1 MMSNQLYF
9 NWRLTKDRIVQ
20 NLWISGIFF
29 LSCLFTLP
37 IYSAL
42 TLQRYL
48 DDISGGYASKI
59 DVYDYIQQL
68 VGQENSFLKFFIV
81 ITAMLMGCA
90 YFCYMHSKNE
100 VDFYHSL
107 PVSRGKLFLS
117 NFFAG
122 NISFAIS
129 YIFNLILSLAIISMM
144 GFGYGIDFGELI
156 KTVCINFIF
165 FNLIFSISIFAGIIT
180 GTKITHVLM
189 TLVVLEYSQ
198 LFFILTNEYLSYFF
212 RTFYSNNIFNEKI
225 IISLSPITSYFSYID
240 NQMLIFQ
247 TMGLIIIIVMNIY
260 LFIIRPSETTGKSI
274 VNLKLKSFVRYATL
288 LICTMSGG
296 LIFYDIGRSKF
307 WLIFGLVFSSIVS
320 YCVIESILNFNMES
334 MWKNKKKLIIF
345 LAIFSGI
352 FGILD
357 MDIMGYDKRIPD
369 KEEIENVFINP
380 INFDMSVPE
389 RTEEYTGEH
398 QSFLSNIKISN
409 KESID
414 AILEIAN
421 MSIASQV
428 DEYDEEYYQGAYFEL
443 AVKFNLKN
451 GKSMTRKYSYMK
463 KEEALPIF
471 AKIFD
476 TQEFKY
482 KYYPIFNLNEED
494 IVKSSIEHIDLMAEN
509 GNGLINREIKSKEV
523 NSAILKLLK
532 EDVLMIKSKDLISNV
547 PVATMIFYLENKEV
561 HNKYRFNQEPEYI
574 EIQVPIYSQYKNSLD
589 IINKYSYINSN
600 SINAEQVK
608 YIEVYEYDK
617 QNESE
622 KDKAVKTI
630 SNKSEVEEI
639 LDNHIINYNLYLNP
653 FIITD
658 SNKWAI
664 VYFKG
669 NVSSS
674 RDLVYVKPV
683 SIN

>member
-9 NWRLTKDRIVQ
+9 NWKLTKDRIFQ

-59 DVYDYIQQL
+59 DVYDYIQKL
-68 VGQENSFLKFFIV
+68 IGQENGFLKFFIV

-129 YIFNLILSLAIISMM
+129 YIFNLVLAISIITLM
-144 GFGYGIDFGELI
+144 GFGYGIDFIELI
-156 KTVCINFIF
+156 KTLFINFIF

-180 GTKITHVLM
+180 GTKITHALM
-189 TLVVLEYSQ
+189 TLVVLEYIQ
-198 LFFILTNEYLSYFF
+198 LFFILINEYLSYFF
-212 RTFYSNNIFNEKI
+212 KTFYSNQIFNEQI

-240 NQMLIFQ
+240 NQTLVFQ
-247 TMGLIIIIVMNIY
+247 TMGLIIIIVMNMY

-274 VNLKLKSFVRYATL
+274 VNLKLKSFIRYTVL

-296 LIFYDIGRSKF
+296 LIFYDIGMSKF
-307 WLIFGLVFSSIVS
+307 WFIFGLIFSSIVG

-345 LAIFSGI
+345 LAIFLGI
-352 FGILD
+352 FTILD
-357 MDIMGYDKRIPD
+357 MDIMGYDERIPVVD
-369 KEEIENVFINP
+369 EIEDIFIDP
-380 INFDMSVPE
+380 MNFDVSAQN
-389 RTEEYTGEH
+389 TTGIYSGEQH
-398 QSFLSNIKISN
+398 SFLSNIKISN
-409 KESID
+409 KDSI
-414 AILEIAN
+414 ASILEIAN
-421 MSIASQV
+421 MSIANNI
-428 DEYDEEYYQGAYFEL
+428 DKHDEEYYQGAYFEL

-463 KEEALPIF
+463 KEDALPIF

-482 KYYPIFNLNEED
+482 KYYPIFNLNEGD

-523 NSAILKLLK
+523 NGAILKLLK
-532 EDVLMIKSKDLISNV
+532 EDVISMKSKDLISNT

-574 EIQVPIYSQYKNSLD
+574 ELQVPIYSQYKNSLD

-600 SINAEQVK
+600 NIDIEQVNH
-608 YIEVYEYDK
+608 IEVYDYEK
-617 QNESE
+617 QNELE
-622 KDKAVKTI
+622 KDKALKKVN
-630 SNKSEVEEI
+630 SKSEIEEV
-639 LDNHIINYNLYLNP
+639 LSNHIISYNLYLNP

-669 NVSSS
+669 NVASS

>member
-9 NWRLTKDRIVQ
+9 NWKLTKDRIVQ

-59 DVYDYIQQL
+59 DVYDYIQKL
-68 VGQENSFLKFFIV
+68 IGPENGFLKFFIV

-129 YIFNLILSLAIISMM
+129 YIFNLILALATISLM
-144 GFGYGIDFGELI
+144 GFGYGINFIELI
-156 KTVCINFIF
+156 KTLCINFIF
-165 FNLIFSISIFAGIIT
+165 FNIIFSISIFAGIIT
-180 GTKITHVLM
+180 GTKITHALM
-189 TLVVLEYSQ
+189 TLVVLEYVQ
-198 LFFILTNEYLSYFF
+198 LFFILMNEYLSYFF
-212 RTFYSNNIFNEKI
+212 RTFYSNSIFNEKI

-240 NQMLIFQ
+240 NQMLVFQ
-247 TMGLIIIIVMNIY
+247 IMGLIIIIVMNIY

-274 VNLKLKSFVRYATL
+274 VNLKLKSFIRYAVL

-296 LIFYDIGRSKF
+296 LIFYDIGRGKP
-307 WLIFGLVFSSIVS
+307 WLIFGLIFSSIVS

-345 LAIFSGI
+345 LLIFSGI
-352 FGILD
+352 FAILD
-357 MDIMGYDKRIPD
+357 MDIMGYDKRIPVLD
-369 KEEIENVFINP
+369 EIEDIFIDP
-380 INFDMSVPE
+380 INFDMSVQNRNE
-389 RTEEYTGEH
+389 SYISES
-398 QSFLSNIKISN
+398 QNFLSKIKISN
-409 KESID
+409 KDSI
-414 AILEIAN
+414 AAVLEIAD
-421 MSIASQV
+421 MSIENQI
-428 DEYDEEYYQGAYFEL
+428 DKYDEAYYQGDYFEL

-451 GKSMTRKYSYMK
+451 GKTMTRKYAYTK

-523 NSAILKLLK
+523 NGAILKLLQN
-532 EDVLMIKSKDLISNV
+532 DVISMKSKDLISNV
-547 PVATMIFYLENKEV
+547 PVATMIFYVENKDIQ
-561 HNKYRFNQEPEYI
+561 NKYSLNKEPEYI
-574 EIQVPIYSQYKNSLD
+574 EIQVPIYQEYETSLD

-600 SINAEQVK
+600 RINSEQVK
-608 YIEVYEYDK
+608 YIEVYDYEE
-617 QNESE
+617 QNGSG
-622 KDKAVKTI
+622 KDTAVKTI
-630 SNKSEVEEI
+630 SSKSEVEAI

-669 NVSSS
+669 NVASS